1 MEAFR
6 FEKLNAYQ
14 YARKLV
20 KDVYEVLK
28 SFPDEE
34 KFGLTS
40 QIRRAVVSVPSNI
53 ADGCGRMSNNEQR
66 HFFEI
71 SYGSLMEVYCQLTLA
86 VDLGYITESQITEVR
101 ELMTVCAKV
110 ISGLRNSVN

>member
-28 SFPDEE
+28 YFPDEE

-53 ADGCGRMSNNEQR
+53 AEGCGSMSNNEQS